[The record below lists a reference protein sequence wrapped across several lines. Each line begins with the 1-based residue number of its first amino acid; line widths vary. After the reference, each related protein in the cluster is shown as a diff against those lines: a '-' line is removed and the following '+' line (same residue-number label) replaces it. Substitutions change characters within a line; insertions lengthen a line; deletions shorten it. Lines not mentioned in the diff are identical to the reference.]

1 MDDRQLRRHGQ
12 RVMLRG
18 LTEREAAELIRQFRK
33 TIAAANELSRA
44 IAGGGY
50 GMMIWSKHDN

>member
-1 MDDRQLRRHGQ
+1 
-12 RVMLRG
+12 MLRG

>member
-1 MDDRQLRRHGQ
+1 
-12 RVMLRG
+12 MLRG
-18 LTEREAAELIRQFRK
+18 LTETEAAELMRLLGK

-50 GMMIWSKHDN
+50 GMMIRSKHDN